1 MPIMGKHSPAE
12 AANTRARV
20 SAWAVFISM
29 AATTM
34 SFQVYHSIEHGKMP
48 WPLAGLY
55 GIIPLLISMLL
66 IEFVSGWDDA
76 PAWIRP
82 AAYLIIG
89 GAMYLS
95 AAATGDVVLHAAP
108 LHSSLLFGLLLD
120 GAAILAARFL
130 MTTAKVTAAMAQAAF
145 AAAMETERS
154 ARQDAEAERD
164 AARQDADEA
173 ARAAAGA
180 AAQAE
185 EAVAKAADLARQL
198 ADTKAGTGTGTKGD
212 ATGQRGSGSAGRHK
226 GDTAA
231 RPRTKDPAAQAAEAV
246 TYAEAALILADE
258 PGISGSELGRKLGT
272 TPGYGRTLKRKL
284 TQVGQGGGE

>member
-1 MPIMGKHSPAE
+1 MPIMGKHAPAE

-82 AAYLIIG
+82 AAYLVIG

-95 AAATGDVVLHAAP
+95 AAATGAVVLHAAP

-130 MTTAKVTAAMAQAAF
+130 MTTAKVTAAATQAA
-145 AAAMETERS
+145 AVSALEAERS
-154 ARQDAEAERD
+154 ARLDAEAERD
-164 AARQDADEA
+164 EARQDADEA
-173 ARAAAGA
+173 ACAAASA

-185 EAVAKAADLARQL
+185 EAVAKAAEVARQL
-198 ADTKAGTGTGTKGD
+198 AEATRKPPRKRTPKPAGNPGGNEAGNDSREMDPVTVPGGD
-212 ATGQRGSGSAGRHK
+212 APEDLDSEARVLWYLDKGLSASAAGVAAGLTDGRGRQIARLRRPAPRGGDEGGS
-226 GDTAA
+226 
-231 RPRTKDPAAQAAEAV
+231 
-246 TYAEAALILADE
+246 
-258 PGISGSELGRKLGT
+258 S
-272 TPGYGRTLKRKL
+272 
-284 TQVGQGGGE
+284 